1 MSKPKRL
8 SGSDV
13 IRILES
19 FGFVVKSQRGSHVKL
34 VRVSNGSREIL
45 TVITHPEMKTGTVV
59 GIFKQ
64 ASRYISESEL
74 REHFYSE

>member
-1 MSKPKRL
+1 M
-8 SGSDV
+8 
-13 IRILES
+13 LES

-34 VRVSNGSREIL
+34 VRVVEGNREIL
-45 TVITHPEMKTGTVV
+45 TIITHIEMKTGTLV

-74 REHFYSE
+74 RRHFYSE